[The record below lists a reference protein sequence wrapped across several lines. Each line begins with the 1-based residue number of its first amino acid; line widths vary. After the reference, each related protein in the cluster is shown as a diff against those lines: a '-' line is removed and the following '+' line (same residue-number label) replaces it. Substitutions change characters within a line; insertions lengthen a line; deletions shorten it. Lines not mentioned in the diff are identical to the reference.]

1 MRIIIFMSGFQDINI
16 RPLIER
22 YDLVN
27 FVETGCHT
35 GSGINH
41 AINSGLKNIYSC
53 DIDLKFVNYCKERF
67 SSSYIE
73 HTHSVKFLE
82 NNVNFMPGNCLF
94 WLDAHFPEL
103 TGGTSSNEE
112 ERFPLFK
119 ELELLSKKDGVEHD
133 VIIVDDIRVLISEDN
148 PIKQTFDKQYEVHG
162 HTVKEL
168 TDLFPKHRWEIVN
181 FQEGL
186 LFLVPKE

>member
-1 MRIIIFMSGFQDINI
+1 MSGFQDINI
-16 RPLIER
+16 RPLIEK
-22 YDLVN
+22 YNLVN

-41 AINSGLKNIYSC
+41 AINNGLKSIYSC
-53 DIDLKFVNYCKERF
+53 DIDKKFVDYCKDRF
-67 SSSYIE
+67 PGSCII

-82 NNVNFMPGNCLF
+82 DNVDLISGNCLV
-94 WLDAHFPEL
+94 WCDAHFPEL

-119 ELELLSKKDGVEHD
+119 ELEILSKKDGVEYD

-168 TDLFPKHRWEIVN
+168 TDLFPKHRSEIVN